1 MDGREILI
9 LLESA
14 PEVIEPS
21 ALGIKSG
28 VEAAT
33 FRNPPGKHKIAGG
46 NNPGD
51 KDKEP

>member
-1 MDGREILI
+1 VDGCKILI
-9 LLESA
+9 LLEST

-33 FRNPPGKHKIAGG
+33 VRNPPGKRKITSG